1 MSKTLD
7 FANVSYKAMKGVFPL
22 WKDAS
27 SHTIRGMTRLLYDP
41 VFCCGAVNQTGL
53 TSVSALMEK
62 TKPTLAHCLSPQ
74 FVARMIYD
82 QPDIWLSEFDK
93 FYDLFLKCCQTIEV
107 TSKEN
112 NLLRGLTKNRD
123 GKLTVKVPTIE
134 KYNYTNIK
142 LYDEDEG
149 VITDMSKIF
158 ESIVPKELTE
168 YEKQYLAS

>member
-62 TKPTLAHCLSPQ
+62 TKPTLDHCLSPQ

-93 FYDLFLKCCQTIEV
+93 FSYFYCILFGLIGNTI
-107 TSKEN
+107 
-112 NLLRGLTKNRD
+112 LIYIKN
-123 GKLTVKVPTIE
+123 KS
-134 KYNYTNIK
+134 IK
-142 LYDEDEG
+142 
-149 VITDMSKIF
+149 KI
-158 ESIVPKELTE
+158 SYWV
-168 YEKQYLAS
+168 